1 MEENKIISEDVK
13 SQEVQ
18 VNNLNEEQWALAF
31 NHPRFKEL
39 NQKAKELEK
48 IKLELEKQ
56 EAERLKEKE
65 DWKTLAEK
73 REMEINELKNSVQ
86 NQTKRQAIIS
96 QAVSLGVRKE
106 AIDDVIRLVDLNNLT
121 IENDSVIN
129 ADQVVKELVMNKP
142 YLLAESEKRTIG
154 TPNVSDNG
162 AKSQFWKWSEIER
175 NSRDFK
181 WYSENKQEIEK
192 AKREGRINYKE

>member
-13 SQEVQ
+13 SQEVS
-18 VNNLNEEQWALAF
+18 NLSEEQWSLAF

-48 IKLELEKQ
+48 IKSELEKQ

-73 REMEINELKNSVQ
+73 RELEINELKNSVQ
-86 NQTKRQAIIS
+86 NQAKRQAIIS

-106 AIDDVIRLVDLNNLT
+106 AIDDVIRLVDLNTLQF
-121 IENDSVIN
+121 ENDKVIN
-129 ADQVVKELVMNKP
+129 ADSVVKELLFNKP
-142 YLLAESEKRTIG
+142 YLMAEAEKKTFG

-162 AKSQFWKWSEIER
+162 AKSQFWKWSEIEK

-181 WYSENKQEIEK
+181 WYQANKEEIEK
-192 AKREGRINYKE
+192 AKKEGRINYRE

>member
-13 SQEVQ
+13 SQEVS
-18 VNNLNEEQWALAF
+18 NLSEEQWSLAF

-48 IKLELEKQ
+48 IKSELEKQ

-73 REMEINELKNSVQ
+73 RELEINELKNSVQ
-86 NQTKRQAIIS
+86 NQAKRQAIIS

-106 AIDDVIRLVDLNNLT
+106 AIDDVIRLVDLNTLQF
-121 IENDSVIN
+121 ENDKVIN
-129 ADQVVKELVMNKP
+129 ADSVVKELLFNKP
-142 YLLAESEKRTIG
+142 RLAIRQAGDPITDTALSHR
-154 TPNVSDNG
+154 G
-162 AKSQFWKWSEIER
+162 AKSC
-175 NSRDFK
+175 N
-181 WYSENKQEIEK
+181 
-192 AKREGRINYKE
+192 RIR